1 MLLSDLR
8 QFLVPQQVL
17 QIKKDEEERKKK
29 EEEEER
35 ARVQREQE
43 RVRKDRERE
52 MRLKARQDEE
62 VRTSL
67 SWRVQVHHINLV
79 FCEWYCRGVHGLHC
93 ISCLWQVVLPAYGM
107 AALAGAVAEAGG

>member
-1 MLLSDLR
+1 MYQRQLLL
-8 QFLVPQQVL
+8 PEQVL

-62 VRTSL
+62 VRTTL
-67 SWRVQVHHINLV
+67 SWHVQLHHIRLSSLLDFAQECMVCIV
-79 FCEWYCRGVHGLHC
+79 FLAF
-93 ISCLWQVVLPAYGM
+93 WQVVLPAYGM
-107 AALAGAVAEAGG
+107 AALAGAVAEACG